1 MSKALILLAHGSRD
15 PAWAA
20 PFQMLTE
27 TLQAKHPQSQIALAF
42 MELTEPS
49 LTEVLKTWDQEGHTE
64 VEVLP
69 VFFAAGRHLK
79 KDVPAQIEAFCE
91 ESSMKVT
98 LREPIGAWPEIQ
110 AVMTDAIGTK
120 LELG

>member
-1 MSKALILLAHGSRD
+1 MPRALILLAHGSRD

-20 PFQMLTE
+20 PFE
-27 TLQAKHPQSQIALAF
+27 TLTHALQTKHPQSKIALAF

-49 LTEVLKTWDQEGHTE
+49 LTDVLKTFEAAGVEE

-79 KDVPAQIEAFCE
+79 KDVPAQIETFMK
-91 ESSMKVT
+91 ESA
-98 LREPIGAWPEIQ
+98 LRVSLGEPIGAWPEVQ
-110 AVMTDAIGTK
+110 AVMADAIGLK
-120 LELG
+120 LKL